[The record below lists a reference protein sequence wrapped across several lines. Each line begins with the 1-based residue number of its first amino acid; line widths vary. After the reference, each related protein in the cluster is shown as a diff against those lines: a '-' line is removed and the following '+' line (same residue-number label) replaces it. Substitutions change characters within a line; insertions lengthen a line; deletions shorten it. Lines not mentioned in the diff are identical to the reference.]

1 MIAPP
6 DTHFLDLEEVWQTIA
21 INLHP
26 KDLLAFIS
34 SHRNIN
40 SCLSTS
46 ASLWK
51 QLILRDRDDLN
62 GDDDSDEIEKRAT
75 ATGTTTSTASSAQH
89 MRRAYLMQSFMSTLS
104 SVKWL
109 PISREMQHT
118 QFPVKAREG
127 HISCVLDGPA
137 DGYKSIVITGGF
149 SDDQSVTVIEL
160 KEGNNNWGWTRLNPR
175 CLTPPFSFVYGASLT
190 ALPSALAKEMEKDRF
205 MKSNYYHR
213 SGKIINRNVSKA
225 IRFGGFEGGGY
236 SGESNQVWILT
247 IVDYEFEDETLDQ
260 FAVWE
265 KIETQQQEQEHGTNF
280 HPSARAYHSATL
292 LYDRYLLIIGGMTSS
307 GSCIDESILDIK
319 EMKWIDAS
327 KVCEG
332 EEKPKGRH
340 GHSVVWDKRRDRLL
354 LFGGGSGYDLLR
366 SGTDNNEVWELKME
380 GIALLFQLET
390 TSSSSSNSR
399 WEWSMIRKNTLHQQE
414 RRNDDDLTMTLS
426 PSESLCLGRCHNA
439 MKVGPDTVLFMFGG
453 GRPSTNGVIG
463 YNLAT
468 DNFIRPK
475 IHGPLPVPRFTG
487 IATFLET
494 EGYVLVHGGFNDNI
508 RRAVLDMFVLD
519 LAPTLGRNFAGFPL
533 DEDRQSHEAV
543 TDQAATNG
551 QYGAD
556 FVSQYIM
563 Y

>member
-1 MIAPP
+1 MMISPP

-26 KDLLAFIS
+26 KDVLAFIS

-40 SCLSTS
+40 NCLSTS
-46 ASLWK
+46 TSLWK
-51 QLILRDRDDLN
+51 QLILRDRDN
-62 GDDDSDEIEKRAT
+62 VVNDDNSGEVEKRAT
-75 ATGTTTSTASSAQH
+75 VSSTATFVTASAQD
-89 MRRAYLMQSFMSTLS
+89 MRRVYLMQSFMSTLS

-127 HISCVLDGPA
+127 HISCALDGPT
-137 DGYKSIVITGGF
+137 GYKSIVITGGF

-160 KEGNNNWGWTRLNPR
+160 KEGGNYNWGWTRLNPR

-265 KIETQQQEQEHGTNF
+265 KIETHQQEEHGTNF

-292 LYDRYLLIIGGMTSS
+292 LYDRYLLLIGGMTSS

-319 EMKWIDAS
+319 EMRWIDAS

-366 SGTDNNEVWELKME
+366 SGTDNNEVWELNMK
-380 GIALLFQLET
+380 GIAIPQLMNS
-390 TSSSSSNSR
+390 TSNNNNR
-399 WEWSMIRKNTLHQQE
+399 WEWSMIRKNTVHQQE
-414 RRNDDDLTMTLS
+414 RRNDDDLTITNLS
-426 PSESLCLGRCHNA
+426 PSESLCLG
-439 MKVGPDTVLFMFGG
+439 
-453 GRPSTNGVIG
+453 
-463 YNLAT
+463 LA
-468 DNFIRPK
+468 
-475 IHGPLPVPRFTG
+475 
-487 IATFLET
+487 
-494 EGYVLVHGGFNDNI
+494 
-508 RRAVLDMFVLD
+508 
-519 LAPTLGRNFAGFPL
+519 
-533 DEDRQSHEAV
+533 
-543 TDQAATNG
+543 
-551 QYGAD
+551 
-556 FVSQYIM
+556 IM
-563 Y
+563 L

>member
-1 MIAPP
+1 
-6 DTHFLDLEEVWQTIA
+6 
-21 INLHP
+21 
-26 KDLLAFIS
+26 
-34 SHRNIN
+34 
-40 SCLSTS
+40 
-46 ASLWK
+46 
-51 QLILRDRDDLN
+51 
-62 GDDDSDEIEKRAT
+62 
-75 ATGTTTSTASSAQH
+75 
-89 MRRAYLMQSFMSTLS
+89 
-104 SVKWL
+104 
-109 PISREMQHT
+109 MQHT

-127 HISCVLDGPA
+127 HISCVLDGPT
-137 DGYKSIVITGGF
+137 DGYKSVVITGGF
-149 SDDQSVTVIEL
+149 SDDRSVTVIEL
-160 KEGNNNWGWTRLNPR
+160 KEGGNNNWGWTRLNPR

-205 MKSNYYHR
+205 MKPNYYHR

-265 KIETQQQEQEHGTNF
+265 KVETQQQEQEQEHGAK
-280 HPSARAYHSATL
+280 ARAYHSATL
-292 LYDRYLLIIGGMTSS
+292 LYNRYLLIIGGMTSS
-307 GSCIDESILDIK
+307 GSCIDESILDIE

-340 GHSVVWDKRRDRLL
+340 GHSAVWDKRRDRLL

-366 SGTDNNEVWELKME
+366 SGTDNNEVWELKMKVE
-380 GIALLFQLET
+380 IPQLMN
-390 TSSSSSNSR
+390 SSSNNR
-399 WEWSMIRKNTLHQQE
+399 WEWSMIRKNTVHQQE
-414 RRNDDDLTMTLS
+414 RNDDDVTMNLS

-439 MKVGPDTVLFMFGG
+439 MKIGPDSVLFMFGG

-494 EGYVLVHGGFNDNI
+494 EGYILVHGGFNDNI

-533 DEDRQSHEAV
+533 DEDRQSQEAV